1 METLMETSEN
11 QELTVTLAS
20 LAPILKLDKLQLKA
34 HSRFYNYANEKANP
48 EVDPLPRYVVLRL
61 LLADLLE
68 RLAFLTPSKRQTI
81 LEHYNEDIDTNQ
93 DQWETLAFADG
104 NWCTWTG
111 HHGWLDLTSG
121 DVVETLPAAPV
132 ETIGYNL
139 VTLHHRAIAKIRK
152 RNANVEE
159 HPPGSV
165 DEP

>member
-1 METLMETSEN
+1 METSDN
-11 QELTVTLAS
+11 QELSVTLAS

-34 HSRFYNYANEKANP
+34 HSRFYNYANEKASP

-68 RLAFLTPSKRQTI
+68 RLVFLTPSQRQTI
-81 LEHYNEDIDTNQ
+81 LERYNQDIDDNQ

-111 HHGWLDLTSG
+111 HYGWLDLTTG
-121 DVVETLPAAPV
+121 DVVATLPAAPV

-139 VTLHHRAIAKIRK
+139 VTLHHRAIAKIIK
-152 RNANVEE
+152 RNADGQE
-159 HPPGSV
+159 HSAGSV